1 MINMKNLFPG
11 LMLLVVLV
19 VSGIASQAA
28 EAKQTSLDS
37 RIFETFKKID
47 GRTNAH
53 EQDTNEIRKRLGDIS
68 GSIESLNAKL
78 AEIDDD
84 DEAVAA
90 AKRRNIRGELIE
102 NSAEYLNQAFKL
114 VDAAALVISANL
126 SDLAKL
132 AKEVRKSGD
141 PRGSVEK
148 IKSRIRRNVSAG
160 KSMRRAMV
168 ELRNWAHQD
177 PKLAGRFQSLR
188 RITLSLDGRISI
200 DKARLA
206 GRTSFSPVRAQH
218 DRLAALDRTVDRL
231 SDMYAEVMAEK
242 ESLIDLRDEVAMS
255 IQLGRLAMTREVAE
269 RAIPNLIRPR
279 DPSLG
284 IKSLKNVAAGIAKLN
299 GSLID
304 TASGAPEVTANQS
317 PARPIE
323 LPLDGFQN
331 F

>member
-1 MINMKNLFPG
+1 MTKWNRPLAGFIVLMVFAVAG
-11 LMLLVVLV
+11 L
-19 VSGIASQAA
+19 ATQAA

-37 RIFETFKKID
+37 RIFEAFKKID

-53 EQDTNEIRKRLGDIS
+53 EQNTDDIRKTL
-68 GSIESLNAKL
+68 GSISKNIEELNAKL
-78 AEIDDD
+78 ADVDGD
-84 DEAVAA
+84 SPSAA
-90 AKRRNIRGELIE
+90 AEARDLRGQLIE

-114 VDAAALVISANL
+114 VDAAAQVISANL

-148 IKSRIRRNVSAG
+148 LKSRIAHNVSAG

-177 PKLAGRFQSLR
+177 PRLAGRFQSLR
-188 RITLSLDGRISI
+188 RVTMSLDGRVSV

-206 GRTSFSPVRAQH
+206 GRSRFSPIRAQH

-242 ESLIDLRDEVAMS
+242 ESLIDLGDEVAMS

-284 IKSLKNVAAGIAKLN
+284 IKSLKNVATGIAKLN
-299 GSLID
+299 GALID
-304 TASGAPEVTANQS
+304 NASGGPELIGKSTSKEPVDLA
-317 PARPIE
+317 IG
-323 LPLDGFQN
+323 GFQN